1 MCTQLITK
9 KNLTIIT
16 LGTNYYDKQREGC
29 KQQGVFSLF
38 PTIKMLSRNAIP
50 SNTRRIK
57 YFTSFKVE
65 QVPRQRSFKK
75 QSKLKRVITDLD
87 NTDGQLLESNSL
99 ENKSD
104 ANFLQNN
111 DSNLLKGLE
120 ISMQNSLLKQSSEMY
135 LNMAQGQYKNRR
147 SLFM

>member
-1 MCTQLITK
+1 MCTQLIMK

-16 LGTNYYDKQREGC
+16 LGMNYYDKLREGC
-29 KQQGVFSLF
+29 KQQGVSSLF
-38 PTIKMLSRNAIP
+38 PTIKMLSLNATL

-57 YFTSFKVE
+57 YFTSFNVE

>member
-1 MCTQLITK
+1 M
-9 KNLTIIT
+9 
-16 LGTNYYDKQREGC
+16 
-29 KQQGVFSLF
+29 
-38 PTIKMLSRNAIP
+38 
-50 SNTRRIK
+50 
-57 YFTSFKVE
+57 
-65 QVPRQRSFKK
+65 PRQRSFKK

-135 LNMAQGQYKNRR
+135 LNMAQG
-147 SLFM
+147 

>member
-1 MCTQLITK
+1 M
-9 KNLTIIT
+9 
-16 LGTNYYDKQREGC
+16 
-29 KQQGVFSLF
+29 
-38 PTIKMLSRNAIP
+38 
-50 SNTRRIK
+50 
-57 YFTSFKVE
+57 
-65 QVPRQRSFKK
+65 
-75 QSKLKRVITDLD
+75 ITDLD

-135 LNMAQGQYKNRR
+135 LNMAQG
-147 SLFM
+147 